1 MAPAAEPAASF
12 TNQYSAVWP
21 GLGHNSGVESEI
33 APPAGDVATGSA
45 GSRDELRPVGARPRG
60 PRGPWWLVTV
70 LAVAVAL
77 VVGGSVQRVLDQR
90 NAART
95 LYRTQVLTTVSRF
108 LTEADSQF
116 GRPHAQRSAVAF
128 GDLADSISADE
139 GVNGAGTLQVSLGAG
154 SAAPADQI
162 AFSATVASPY
172 ASTTFAMW
180 DIHANGGATQN
191 QGACVLWSSLLG
203 AGRATTALNLG
214 GGAGLQPCSP
224 SWWAPGPVTPKQPR
238 LGLAGIP
245 RSPR

>member
-1 MAPAAEPAASF
+1 M
-12 TNQYSAVWP
+12 
-21 GLGHNSGVESEI
+21 
-33 APPAGDVATGSA
+33 
-45 GSRDELRPVGARPRG
+45 
-60 PRGPWWLVTV
+60 

-77 VVGGSVQRVLDQR
+77 VVGGSVQHVFDQR

-95 LYRTQVLTTVSRF
+95 LYRMQVLTTVSRF

-116 GRPHAQRSAVAF
+116 GRPRAQRSAVAF

-180 DIHANGGATQN
+180 DIHTNGGATQN

-203 AGRATTALNLG
+203 AARATTPLYLG
-214 GGAGLQPCSP
+214 GGAELQPCSP
-224 SWWAPGPVTPKQPR
+224 SWWAAGPVTPKQPR

-245 RSPR
+245 QSPR

>member
-1 MAPAAEPAASF
+1 
-12 TNQYSAVWP
+12 
-21 GLGHNSGVESEI
+21 VESEI
-33 APPAGDVATGSA
+33 AAPTGDVPAGSA
-45 GSRDELRPVGARPRG
+45 GSRDEVRPVGTRPRG
-60 PRGPWWLVTV
+60 PRGSWWLVTV
-70 LAVAVAL
+70 LAVGVAL
-77 VVGGSVQRVLDQR
+77 VVGGSVQHVFDQR

-116 GRPHAQRSAVAF
+116 GRPVAQRSAVAF

-139 GVNGAGTLQVSLGAG
+139 GVNGAGTLQVTLGAG

-162 AFSATVASPY
+162 AFSATVTSPY
-172 ASTTFAMW
+172 ASTTFAVW
-180 DIHANGGATQN
+180 DIHTNGGSAQN

-203 AGRATTALNLG
+203 PGRATTALDLG
-214 GGAGLQPCSP
+214 GGAELGPCSP
-224 SWWAPGPVTPKQPR
+224 SWWAAGPVTPRQPR

>member
-1 MAPAAEPAASF
+1 MAGA
-12 TNQYSAVWP
+12 
-21 GLGHNSGVESEI
+21 GHNSGVESEI
-33 APPAGDVATGSA
+33 AAPAGDVAAGSA
-45 GSRDELRPVGARPRG
+45 GSRDEVRLAGAPPRG
-60 PRGPWWLVTV
+60 SRGAWWLVTV
-70 LAVAVAL
+70 LAVGVAL
-77 VVGGSVQRVLDQR
+77 VAGGSVQHVFDQR

-116 GRPHAQRSAVAF
+116 GRLRAQRSAVAF
-128 GDLADSISADE
+128 GDLAGSISADE
-139 GVNGAGTLQVSLGAG
+139 GINGAGALHVSLGAG

-180 DIHANGGATQN
+180 DIHTNGGATQN
-191 QGACVLWSSLLG
+191 QGVCVLWSSLLG

-214 GGAGLQPCSP
+214 GGAELQPCSP
-224 SWWAPGPVTPKQPR
+224 SWWAPGPVTPRQPR

>member
-1 MAPAAEPAASF
+1 
-12 TNQYSAVWP
+12 
-21 GLGHNSGVESEI
+21 VESEI
-33 APPAGDVATGSA
+33 AAPAGDVATGSA
-45 GSRDELRPVGARPRG
+45 GSRDEVRPAAARPRG
-60 PRGPWWLVTV
+60 PRGSWWLVTV
-70 LAVAVAL
+70 LAVGVAL
-77 VVGGSVQRVLDQR
+77 VAGGSVQHVFDQR

-95 LYRTQVLTTVSRF
+95 LYRMQVLTTVSRF

-116 GRPHAQRSAVAF
+116 GRPRAQRSAVAF

-172 ASTTFAMW
+172 ASTTFAVW
-180 DIHANGGATQN
+180 DIHTNGGAAQN

-203 AGRATTALNLG
+203 AGRATSVLDLG
-214 GGAGLQPCSP
+214 GGAELQPCSP
-224 SWWAPGPVTPKQPR
+224 SWWSAGPVTPKQPR

>member
-1 MAPAAEPAASF
+1 M
-12 TNQYSAVWP
+12 
-21 GLGHNSGVESEI
+21 ESEI
-33 APPAGDVATGSA
+33 AAPAGDVATGSA
-45 GSRDELRPVGARPRG
+45 GSRDEVRPAAARPRG
-60 PRGPWWLVTV
+60 PRGSWWLVTV
-70 LAVAVAL
+70 LAVGVAL
-77 VVGGSVQRVLDQR
+77 VAGGSVQHVFDQR

-95 LYRTQVLTTVSRF
+95 LYRMQVLTTVSRF

-116 GRPHAQRSAVAF
+116 GRPRTQRSAVAF

-172 ASTTFAMW
+172 ASTTFAVW
-180 DIHANGGATQN
+180 DIHTNGGAAQN

-203 AGRATTALNLG
+203 AGRATSVLDLG
-214 GGAGLQPCSP
+214 GGAELQPCSP
-224 SWWAPGPVTPKQPR
+224 SWWSAGPVTPRQPR

>member
-1 MAPAAEPAASF
+1 M
-12 TNQYSAVWP
+12 
-21 GLGHNSGVESEI
+21 
-33 APPAGDVATGSA
+33 
-45 GSRDELRPVGARPRG
+45 GARSPG
-60 PRGPWWLVTV
+60 PRGSWWLVTV
-70 LAVAVAL
+70 LAVGVAL
-77 VVGGSVQRVLDQR
+77 FVGGSVQHVLDQR

-95 LYRTQVLTTVSRF
+95 LYRTQVLTTMSRF

-172 ASTTFAMW
+172 ASTTFVVW
-180 DIHANGGATQN
+180 DIHANGGAAQN
-191 QGACVLWSSLLG
+191 QGACVLWSGLLG
-203 AGRATTALNLG
+203 AGRATTALGLG
-214 GGAGLQPCSP
+214 GGAELQPCSP
-224 SWWAPGPVTPKQPR
+224 SWWAAGPVTPKQPR
-238 LGLAGIP
+238 LALAGIP